1 MKYKVGIIGN
11 GRFGDNLYKTFERN
25 KDKVDLEPFI
35 YSRSIDLN
43 SKSEIINSKRF
54 VSLKE
59 ICSYDII
66 IPTVPISVFEKQ
78 ILEIKDLIPETSLV
92 VDVCSVSIHPAK
104 VIQDNISCDLLS
116 THPMFGPDSTKDATF
131 FDGLKFIH
139 HSLRIKN
146 EQRVK
151 DFLGFWKDLGC
162 ELIELT
168 PEEHDK
174 QAAYTHA
181 YAFLIGKI
189 GIMLEVRRND
199 ISTKGFE
206 GVLYNQ
212 EAVENDTGQLFNDM
226 LTYNP
231 FAKEMFEKFGSAYTK
246 IGNDLGL

>member
-104 VIQDNISCDLLS
+104 VMQDNLNCDLLS